1 MFVEVPPGGDNLQ
14 VRALLAFG
22 HQAYRA
28 PPFAPPPTS
37 PLPMLRSLLLLS
49 ALAATEG
56 HYMWM
61 RHAQQD
67 NASMPECIVT
77 FAEGAGST
85 EGLPLLEMVANK
97 TSVLTEEHGAVPVR
111 LNLSV
116 TVLGEEGAALE
127 APIRAKPPY
136 MMRLTTNFGHF
147 EPLKMQLVY
156 TATAPSVTR
165 PYDWQAIDAQAGSRC
180 GGGVKG
186 DPVHSPHPGEGCGLE
201 ITLRDP
207 YMLGASPGEGVLL
220 PPFPETPSPANQCPL
235 GAAWSEGDACV
246 VAVVKFN
253 GTLLTAPH
261 NITTYASIDG
271 EAGTQLHVAQTSG
284 GLTVLRLPP
293 AAADGR
299 GVYYYAMVSYVQHS
313 EHGPLSFDT
322 GHYATTSTLLQ
333 RPFIA
338 PSPSPSPPQPP
349 RPPYSPPPPRPP
361 HSPLPSPPA
370 PPPAPPAPPPPPSP
384 EPAWVAFLTRNAFGT
399 AFGGSFLAIFV
410 CLVLGALG
418 YAGSVLYAKRAAIRR
433 RLQRRPGLNSP
444 ISGLAGTGTGNMSA
458 SMLDNRA

>member
-1 MFVEVPPGGDNLQ
+1 MAICKFARSWHLGTSYSAAN
-14 VRALLAFG
+14 
-22 HQAYRA
+22 YRA
-28 PPFAPPPTS
+28 PPFARAPPS

-49 ALAATEG
+49 ALAALTEG

-77 FAEGAGST
+77 FAEGAGSA

-136 MMRLTTNFGHF
+136 MMRLTTNFGFF

-220 PPFPETPSPANQCPL
+220 PPFPETR
-235 GAAWSEGDACV
+235 AALDPRAC
-246 VAVVKFN
+246 AKE
-253 GTLLTAPH
+253 AP
-261 NITTYASIDG
+261 TT
-271 EAGTQLHVAQTSG
+271 
-284 GLTVLRLPP
+284 
-293 AAADGR
+293 
-299 GVYYYAMVSYVQHS
+299 
-313 EHGPLSFDT
+313 
-322 GHYATTSTLLQ
+322 
-333 RPFIA
+333 
-338 PSPSPSPPQPP
+338 QPP
-349 RPPYSPPPPRPP
+349 RTIGIITRTSPRSLP
-361 HSPLPSPPA
+361 H
-370 PPPAPPAPPPPPSP
+370 
-384 EPAWVAFLTRNAFGT
+384 
-399 AFGGSFLAIFV
+399 
-410 CLVLGALG
+410 
-418 YAGSVLYAKRAAIRR
+418 
-433 RLQRRPGLNSP
+433 
-444 ISGLAGTGTGNMSA
+444 
-458 SMLDNRA
+458 D